1 MADRKLIHQLL
12 DKVLDVQEQTGH
24 YASVDFSNRGH
35 DISVWVKLGGWCKGA
50 NFDFNKD
57 FNMDEVGS
65 ERFCKTLEYLDGLL
79 PKKWTPAAATAEK
92 SNNKIN

>member
-24 YASVDFSNRGH
+24 YASVDFSNRGY
-35 DISVWVKLGGWCKGA
+35 DISVWVQLGGWCQRA
-50 NFDFNKD
+50 NFDFSEGFD
-57 FNMDEVGS
+57 MDEVGS

-79 PKKWTPAAATAEK
+79 PKKWTPAAATAER
-92 SNNKIN
+92 SNN